1 MLINAITLWSK
12 YMPRT
17 TITLPNSLL
26 DKLMSEIEAKSKT
39 EAVIKAIKD
48 EIRMKKTEKIKTTA
62 GKMEFTKSA
71 DKLRHEDRRR
81 R

>member
-1 MLINAITLWSK
+1 MSSI
-12 YMPRT
+12 

-26 DKLMSEIEAKSKT
+26 DELMSTIEAKSKT

-48 EIRMKKTEKIKTTA
+48 EIRMKKTERIKSLA

-71 DKLRHEDRRR
+71 DKLRHEDERLG
-81 R
+81 